1 MTAKHCFESLFFFNC
16 SRQILHIPTGSALY
30 KIRGILHFPD
40 EAGEILTIQN
50 LSEIIPLWSDL
61 PLFLPQSAQLFQE
74 KQAAFILTCQNYLLS
89 TYNLFHPADKSRK
102 QEDVLD
108 ITQKP
113 PALFPKFPITNAPC
127 KQTGQKNVFQL

>member
-16 SRQILHIPTGSALY
+16 SRQILHIPNCSALY

-74 KQAAFILTCQNYLLS
+74 KQAAFILSFVN
-89 TYNLFHPADKSRK
+89 
-102 QEDVLD
+102 
-108 ITQKP
+108 I
-113 PALFPKFPITNAPC
+113 
-127 KQTGQKNVFQL
+127 

>member
-1 MTAKHCFESLFFFNC
+1 MCGL
-16 SRQILHIPTGSALY
+16 
-30 KIRGILHFPD
+30 LHFPD

-50 LSEIIPLWSDL
+50 LSEIIPLCSDL

-74 KQAAFILTCQNYLLS
+74 KQAAFILTSQNYLLS
-89 TYNLFHPADKSRK
+89 TYDLFHPEDKLQR

-127 KQTGQKNVFQL
+127 KQTG